1 MFVPFSFNCLWLMP
15 GVRFNCPKVNV
26 LFSFCFWWLCWLRC
40 LDGLGLVGLVW
51 INGGLVGLDGLVVL
65 VGLVG
70 LVDLQRLVTRAAKA
84 GL

>member
-1 MFVPFSFNCLWLMP
+1 MDWLDLMD
-15 GVRFNCPKVNV
+15 
-26 LFSFCFWWLCWLRC
+26 WI
-40 LDGLGLVGLVW
+40 LDGLVGLVW
-51 INGGLVGLDGLVVL
+51 INDGLVGLDGWVEL